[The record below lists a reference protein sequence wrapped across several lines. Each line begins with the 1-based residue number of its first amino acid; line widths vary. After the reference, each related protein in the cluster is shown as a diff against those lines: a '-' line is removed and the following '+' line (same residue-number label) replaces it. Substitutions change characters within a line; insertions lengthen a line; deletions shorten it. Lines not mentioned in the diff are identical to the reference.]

1 MQKDAE
7 QIHGEIVRGNK
18 INCHFGVGYYSAHLF
33 SDKVACHQQHNGD
46 RRYFWDS
53 GADAI
58 RRSSA
63 RRPDPSRLPGV
74 GWHVQP
80 WSAHRT
86 GAAHAAA
93 PLLKPQFWIS
103 AAQQPVPSR
112 LPGRGWHLQQWLAHR
127 TRAAHAS
134 APLWK
139 MQFWISASQ
148 WPVPIQMPVV
158 GWATRVSSSH

>member
-1 MQKDAE
+1 MARSCAATRS
-7 QIHGEIVRGNK
+7 IAT
-18 INCHFGVGYYSAHLF
+18 SALDTILLIC
-33 SDKVACHQQHNGD
+33 SQTRLRVISKHNGD

-63 RRPDPSRLPGV
+63 RRPGPSRLPGV

-148 WPVPIQMPVV
+148 WPAPIQMPVV